1 MNNNETTRSLTC
13 SRNRKDYFEKVIEI
27 ESRYHEG
34 ELSDR
39 LLKYCDLMPFKPT
52 IRKMAEKKGIKCV
65 DSYSVRPVKSEEIE
79 EAVDLY
85 IENMDT
91 DEEELARCFIWALLM
106 PTVLLVY
113 KRTFPK
119 YASHTIYYSD
129 KNGFGDT
136 FINISFQH
144 FCDVLER
151 HVYNILAGKLD
162 GKNRALKELFKRR
175 IRYNATEEFILCEFG
190 QERGFLNRADREF
203 VGAQEEFYWR
213 NGRMPSIEELAK
225 ILGVSPET
233 AREHEQRIYSKTRP
247 LFLDEYTHHENSI
260 YETCVYDGKLQNNLV
275 YYDVIE
281 ENEINKM
288 VMTLL
293 PEEHRQVVQCI
304 YGFNKKGEPFTLKRT
319 AMTLGM
325 TEHFVKKRIREAHV
339 ILRPYLI
346 KYVDD
351 ILD

>member
-1 MNNNETTRSLTC
+1 MVCTTRPRRKVSYISSLWAT
-13 SRNRKDYFEKVIEI
+13 
-27 ESRYHEG
+27 
-34 ELSDR
+34 
-39 LLKYCDLMPFKPT
+39 
-52 IRKMAEKKGIKCV
+52 
-65 DSYSVRPVKSEEIE
+65 YSHHGWS
-79 EAVDLY
+79 
-85 IENMDT
+85 T
-91 DEEELARCFIWALLM
+91 D
-106 PTVLLVY
+106 
-113 KRTFPK
+113 
-119 YASHTIYYSD
+119 
-129 KNGFGDT
+129 
-136 FINISFQH
+136 
-144 FCDVLER
+144 
-151 HVYNILAGKLD
+151 
-162 GKNRALKELFKRR
+162 
-175 IRYNATEEFILCEFG
+175 
-190 QERGFLNRADREF
+190 
-203 VGAQEEFYWR
+203 
-213 NGRMPSIEELAK
+213 
-225 ILGVSPET
+225 

-325 TEHFVKKRIREAHV
+325 TEHFVKKRIREAPV